1 MSFPPPRAVTSA
13 EETVGSLV
21 APEGGPAVRGSYDT
35 VAESYAELVGQGM
48 EAEALWERAVLGVVA
63 ASVAAGAVVGDL
75 GCGTGRVAG
84 YLRGLGVSVVGV
96 DLSPGM
102 LRVAARDH
110 AHVAFAAGDMTRLP
124 LATGVLGGALA
135 WYSTVHSSDEQVDA
149 MAAEFARVLAPG
161 GVLCVA
167 FKVGPDG
174 SAPASWLLHAYGR
187 PVRLPVYRRP
197 VDELCAILGRHGL
210 TETARVVRQPEDRE
224 ATPQGCVLFRRAARV
239 AGSAS

>member
-1 MSFPPPRAVTSA
+1 MTFPPPRALTAA
-13 EETVGSLV
+13 EKTVGSRI
-21 APEGGPAVRGSYDT
+21 APAGGAAVRGSYDT

-48 EAEALWERAVLGVVA
+48 ETEALWERGVLRVFA
-63 ASVAAGAVVGDL
+63 ESLAPGAVVGDL
-75 GCGTGRVAG
+75 GCGAGRVAG
-84 YLRGLGVSVVGV
+84 YVRGLGVRVVGV

-110 AHVAFAAGDMTRLP
+110 RGVAFVAGDMTRLP
-124 LATGVLGGALA
+124 IATGVLGGALA
-135 WYSTVHSSDEQVDA
+135 WYSTVHSSDEQVDS

-174 SAPASWLLHAYGR
+174 SEPASWLVHAYGHS
-187 PVRLPVYRRP
+187 VRLPVYRRP
-197 VDELCAILGRHGL
+197 VDELSALLGRYGL

-224 ATPQGCVLFRRAARV
+224 PTPQGFLLLRRA
-239 AGSAS
+239 G